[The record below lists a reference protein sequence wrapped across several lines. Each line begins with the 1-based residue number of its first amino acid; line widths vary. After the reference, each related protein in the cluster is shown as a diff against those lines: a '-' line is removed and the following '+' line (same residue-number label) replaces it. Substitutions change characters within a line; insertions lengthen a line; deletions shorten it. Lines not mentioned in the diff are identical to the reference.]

1 MNYFYKNHG
10 NKHPEH
16 NNKNLKLSEIK
27 PDEEELPLLKSNL
40 CKNELNKDQQIPKC
54 LICKDLCN
62 DCANNHAI
70 TKPNYKISLIKYDI
84 PETDKDKE
92 RNPKVRIG
100 KKKKP
105 IYIKDKTDDKIS
117 DNELA
122 PNVKQYPKWN
132 CAVCND
138 IPANNI

>member
-1 MNYFYKNHG
+1 M
-10 NKHPEH
+10 
-16 NNKNLKLSEIK
+16 KLSVIK
-27 PDEEELPLLKSNL
+27 LDEEELPLLKCNL
-40 CKNELNKDQQIPKC
+40 CKNELNKDQPIQKC

-92 RNPKVRIG
+92 RNPKVRIV
-100 KKKKP
+100 KKKKV
-105 IYIKDKTDDKIS
+105 YKDITDDKIG
-117 DNELA
+117 DNELS
-122 PNVKQYPKWN
+122 PNFEQYPKLN